1 MILQQKAQAAEPP
14 PVVKKKKKE
23 WIVGHETKVGVLQP
37 DHGAC
42 DPHPPGI

>member
-23 WIVGHETKVGVLQP
+23 WIVGHETKVGVLQRT
-37 DHGAC
+37 AC